1 MVTKN
6 DNGITSAQNDVL
18 IAGLKIANEI
28 GQSQETASQ
37 RLAKLKLMANQFT
50 ECGFVRDNFNN
61 PYFRNKNTDGT
72 WNELDSTRNPHLL
85 PIDQIKIGKKEG
97 KDICTAT
104 VEQALNIRR
113 AIFQVMSDAMGVING
128 TELTVLDAYE
138 MSEAERKTLP
148 MQVNTA
154 FQYCNAQSHK
164 RLSTLQNAVFP
175 KTRETRPPKTVE
187 EKISDSLEKIGGLLG
202 ELQVIKSEKFTIDEL
217 QSVLK
222 AFHNQCFGKTKE
234 KK

>member
-37 RLAKLKLMANQFT
+37 KVAKLKLMTDQFV
-50 ECGFVRDNFNN
+50 ECGFTRDNFNN
-61 PYFRNKNTDGT
+61 PYFMNKNTDGT
-72 WNELDSTRNPHLL
+72 YNEGTRNPHLL
-85 PIDQIKIGKKEG
+85 PIDQLKIGKKEG
-97 KDICTAT
+97 KDICSAT

-113 AIFQVMSDAMGVING
+113 AIFQVMSDAMGIING

-164 RLSTLQNAVFP
+164 RLSTLQNAVCP
-175 KTRETRPPKTVE
+175 KTRAATPPKTVE
-187 EKISDSLEKIGGLLG
+187 QKLEDNVRKIADMIKKWEPSNKKIDIP
-202 ELQVIKSEKFTIDEL
+202 EIQDCLQDFLDLVK
-217 QSVLK
+217 
-222 AFHNQCFGKTKE
+222 GKK
-234 KK
+234 

>member
-1 MVTKN
+1 MVTQN

-37 RLAKLKLMANQFT
+37 KVAKLKLMADQFT

-61 PYFRNKNTDGT
+61 PYFMNINTDGT
-72 WNELDSTRNPHLL
+72 WNDSTRNPHLL
-85 PIDQIKIGKKEG
+85 PIDQLKIGKKEN

-113 AIFQVMSDAMGVING
+113 AIFQVMSDAMGIING
-128 TELTVLDAYE
+128 TELTVLDAYD
-138 MSEAERKTLP
+138 MGEAERKTLP

-164 RLSTLQNAVFP
+164 RLATLQNAVFP
-175 KTRETRPPKTVE
+175 KTRTATTPKTVE
-187 EKISDSLEKIGGLLG
+187 QKISDSLEKIGGLLQ
-202 ELQVIKSEKFTIDEL
+202 ELEVIKSKKFTIDEL

>member
-1 MVTKN
+1 MITKN
-6 DNGITSAQNDVL
+6 DNGITSNQNDVL

-37 RLAKLKLMANQFT
+37 KVAKLKLMTDQFV
-50 ECGFVRDNFNN
+50 ECGFTRDNFNN
-61 PYFRNKNTDGT
+61 PYFMNINTDGT
-72 WNELDSTRNPHLL
+72 WNEGARNPHLL
-85 PIDQIKIGKKEG
+85 PIDQVKIGKKEG

-113 AIFQVMSDAMGVING
+113 AIFQVMSDAMGIING

-175 KTRETRPPKTVE
+175 KTRAATPPKTVE
-187 EKISDSLEKIGGLLG
+187 QKIEDNVRKIADMIKKW
-202 ELQVIKSEKFTIDEL
+202 EPSNKKIDIPEIQDCLQDFLDLVK
-217 QSVLK
+217 
-222 AFHNQCFGKTKE
+222 GKK
-234 KK
+234 

>member
-1 MVTKN
+1 MVTQN

-37 RLAKLKLMANQFT
+37 KVAKLKLMADQFT

-61 PYFRNKNTDGT
+61 PYFMNINTDGT
-72 WNELDSTRNPHLL
+72 WNDSTRNPHLL
-85 PIDQIKIGKKEG
+85 PIDQLKIDKKEG

-113 AIFQVMSDAMGVING
+113 AIFQVMSDAMGIING
-128 TELTVLDAYE
+128 TELTVLDAYD
-138 MSEAERKTLP
+138 MGEAERKTLP

-175 KTRETRPPKTVE
+175 KTRSATPPKSAE
-187 EKISDSLEKIGGLLG
+187 QKIVDALEKIRGLLG
-202 ELQVIKSEKFTIDEL
+202 ELEVIKSEKFTIDEL
-217 QSVLK
+217 QK
-222 AFHNQCFGKTKE
+222 ALSGFQNHAFGKPKE

>member
-1 MVTKN
+1 MVTQN

-37 RLAKLKLMANQFT
+37 KVAKLKLMSDQFT

-61 PYFRNKNTDGT
+61 PYFMNVNTDGT
-72 WNELDSTRNPHLL
+72 WNEGARNPHLL

-104 VEQALNIRR
+104 VEQALNIRQ
-113 AIFQVMSDAMGVING
+113 AIFQVMSDAMGIING
-128 TELTVLDAYE
+128 TELTVLDAYG

-164 RLSTLQNAVFP
+164 RLATLQNAVFP
-175 KTRETRPPKTVE
+175 KTRAATPPKSVE
-187 EKISDSLEKIGGLLG
+187 QKIEDNVQKIADMIKEWEPSNKKIDITEIQVALQTFLG
-202 ELQVIKSEKFTIDEL
+202 MVQ
-217 QSVLK
+217 
-222 AFHNQCFGKTKE
+222 GKVPSKY
-234 KK
+234 K

>member
-37 RLAKLKLMANQFT
+37 KVAKLKLMTDQFV
-50 ECGFVRDNFNN
+50 ECGFTRDNFNN
-61 PYFRNKNTDGT
+61 PYFMNKNTDGT
-72 WNELDSTRNPHLL
+72 YNEGTRNPHLL
-85 PIDQIKIGKKEG
+85 PIDQLKIGKKEG
-97 KDICTAT
+97 KDICSAT

-113 AIFQVMSDAMGVING
+113 AIFQVMSDAMGIING

-175 KTRETRPPKTVE
+175 KTRAATPPKPGE
-187 EKISDSLEKIGGLLG
+187 QKIEDNVRKIADMIKKW
-202 ELQVIKSEKFTIDEL
+202 EPSNKKIDIPEIQDCLQDFLDLVK
-217 QSVLK
+217 
-222 AFHNQCFGKTKE
+222 GKK
-234 KK
+234 

>member
-6 DNGITSAQNDVL
+6 DNGITSDQNDVL
-18 IAGLKIANEI
+18 LAGLRIANEI

-37 RLAKLKLMANQFT
+37 NQAKLKLMADQFT

-61 PYFRNKNTDGT
+61 PYFMNINTDGT
-72 WNELDSTRNPHLL
+72 WNDSTRNPHLL

-97 KDICTAT
+97 KDFCTAT

-128 TELTVLDAYE
+128 TELTVLDAYD

-164 RLSTLQNAVFP
+164 RLSTLQNTVFP
-175 KTRETRPPKTVE
+175 KTRATKLPKSAE
-187 EKISDSLEKIGGLLG
+187 QKIVDALEKIRGLLG
-202 ELQVIKSEKFTIDEL
+202 ELEVIKSEKFTIDEL
-217 QSVLK
+217 QK
-222 AFHNQCFGKTKE
+222 ALSGFQKHAFGKTKE

>member
-1 MVTKN
+1 MVTQN

-37 RLAKLKLMANQFT
+37 KVAKLKLMADQFT

-61 PYFRNKNTDGT
+61 PYFMNINTDGT
-72 WNELDSTRNPHLL
+72 WNDSTRNPHLL
-85 PIDQIKIGKKEG
+85 PIDQLKIGKKEN

-113 AIFQVMSDAMGVING
+113 AIFQVMSDAMGIING
-128 TELTVLDAYE
+128 TELTVLDAYD
-138 MSEAERKTLP
+138 MGEAERKTLP

-175 KTRETRPPKTVE
+175 KTRAATPPKSVE
-187 EKISDSLEKIGGLLG
+187 QKISDSLEKIGGLLQ
-202 ELQVIKSEKFTIDEL
+202 ELEVIKSKKFTVDEL

>member
-37 RLAKLKLMANQFT
+37 KVAKLKLMADQFT

-61 PYFRNKNTDGT
+61 PYFMNINTDGT
-72 WNELDSTRNPHLL
+72 WNEGARNPHLL
-85 PIDQIKIGKKEG
+85 PIDQLKIGKKEG

-113 AIFQVMSDAMGVING
+113 AIFQVMSDAMGIING
-128 TELTVLDAYE
+128 TELTVLDAYG

-175 KTRETRPPKTVE
+175 KTRVATPPKSVE
-187 EKISDSLEKIGGLLG
+187 EKIVASLEKIRGLLG
-202 ELQVIKSEKFTIDEL
+202 ELEVIKSEKFTIDEL
-217 QSVLK
+217 QK
-222 AFHNQCFGKTKE
+222 ALNGFQKQAFGKPKE

>member
-6 DNGITSAQNDVL
+6 DNGITSNQNDVL
-18 IAGLKIANEI
+18 LAGLKIANEI

-37 RLAKLKLMANQFT
+37 QVAKLKLMTDQFI
-50 ECGFVRDNFNN
+50 ECGFTRDNFNN
-61 PYFRNKNTDGT
+61 PYFMNINTDGT
-72 WNELDSTRNPHLL
+72 WNEGTRNPHLIS
-85 PIDQIKIGKKEG
+85 IDQLKIGKKEG
-97 KDICTAT
+97 KDFCTAT

-113 AIFQVMSDAMGVING
+113 AIFQVMSDAMGIINN
-128 TELTVLDAYE
+128 TELTVLDAYD

-148 MQVNTA
+148 MQVSTA

-175 KTRETRPPKTVE
+175 KTRAATPPKTVE
-187 EKISDSLEKIGGLLG
+187 QKIEANVQKIADMIKKWEPSNKKIDIPEIQDCLQDFLDLVKGKMVSD
-202 ELQVIKSEKFTIDEL
+202 
-217 QSVLK
+217 
-222 AFHNQCFGKTKE
+222 

>member
-1 MVTKN
+1 MVKKN

-37 RLAKLKLMANQFT
+37 KVAKLKLMADQFV

-61 PYFRNKNTDGT
+61 PYFMNINTDGT
-72 WNELDSTRNPHLL
+72 WNDTCRNPHLL
-85 PIDQIKIGKKEG
+85 PIDQLKIGKKEG

-113 AIFQVMSDAMGVING
+113 AIFQVMSDAIGIING
-128 TELTVLDAYE
+128 TELTVLDAYD

-164 RLSTLQNAVFP
+164 RLATLQNAVFP
-175 KTRETRPPKTVE
+175 KTRAATPPKTVE
-187 EKISDSLEKIGGLLG
+187 QKIETKLKDIGKLLG
-202 ELQVIKSEKFTIDEL
+202 ELEVIKSEKFTIDDL
-217 QSVLK
+217 QTMLK
-222 AFHNQCFGKTKE
+222 AFHNNILGKTPPKN
-234 KK
+234 K

>member
-37 RLAKLKLMANQFT
+37 KVAKLKLMADQFV
-50 ECGFVRDNFNN
+50 ECGFTRDNFNN
-61 PYFRNKNTDGT
+61 PYFMNINTDGT
-72 WNELDSTRNPHLL
+72 WNDSTRNPHLL
-85 PIDQIKIGKKEG
+85 SIDQIKIGKKEG

-104 VEQALNIRR
+104 VEQALNIRH
-113 AIFQVMSDAMGVING
+113 AVFQVMSDAMGIING

-175 KTRETRPPKTVE
+175 KTRAATPPKSVE
-187 EKISDSLEKIGGLLG
+187 QKISDSLEKIGGLLG
-202 ELQVIKSEKFTIDEL
+202 ELEVIKSEKFTIDDL
-217 QSVLK
+217 QKMLK
-222 AFHNQCFGKTKE
+222 AFHGNILGKTPP
-234 KK
+234 KKK